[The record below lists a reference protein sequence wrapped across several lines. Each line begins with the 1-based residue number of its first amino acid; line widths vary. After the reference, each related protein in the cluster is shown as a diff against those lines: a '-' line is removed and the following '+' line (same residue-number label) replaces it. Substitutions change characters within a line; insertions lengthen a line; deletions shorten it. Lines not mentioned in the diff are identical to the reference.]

1 MVSALWHGFYPNYYI
16 CFFFAFELEQ
26 ICAILM
32 KKTFILEDLE
42 KYKKTK
48 YLLLYI
54 IGGIISL
61 LGLNVAGIYFSLTTF
76 EIGNAFVL
84 NVKFVPYI
92 IIILVHVLLV
102 AMPNFRKRKEG
113 KEKKEEEIKKE

>member
-26 ICAILM
+26 ICVLVI
-32 KKTFILEDLE
+32 KKTFIFEYLE
-42 KYKKTK
+42 KIKYTK
-48 YLLLYI
+48 YFILYI
-54 IGGIISL
+54 IGGIVSL

-76 EIGNAFVL
+76 EIGNAFVF

-92 IIILVHVLLV
+92 VIILVHVLLV
-102 AMPNFRKRKEG
+102 AMPNFRKSKDTKEN
-113 KEKKEEEIKKE
+113 KEHKDE